1 MTLMDMSTLSKNI
14 NKTSWKNR
22 LLLLLHTCIVVVVA
36 YGIGTFMP
44 NDYAYKKISNKV
56 EEYYTGWALGI
67 GLHEPSFEYSND
79 ATFVRAMYKCI
90 DFVNFTTPKDKRIPY
105 EMITGMGAL
114 ETGYGTSRF
123 AEQANNLFGI
133 RTYNKNIPHVLIE
146 SKKEWAGWGIR
157 KFDTKCQSVEY
168 LVKLLNSH
176 YAYKDFRNARQ
187 KMLKNE
193 QNLETEELLKT
204 LTDVFHTTPDYTER
218 VLRQIP
224 RIRKYMQ

>member
-1 MTLMDMSTLSKNI
+1 MSTLSQKS
-14 NKTSWKNR
+14 KTSWKNR

-44 NDYAYKKISNKV
+44 NDYAYKKISDRV

-90 DFVNFTTPKDKRIPY
+90 DFVNFTIPKDKRIPY

-168 LVKLLNSH
+168 LVNLLNSH

-204 LTDVFHTTPDYTER
+204 LTDIFHTTPDYTER

-224 RIRKYMQ
+224 RIRKFMQ